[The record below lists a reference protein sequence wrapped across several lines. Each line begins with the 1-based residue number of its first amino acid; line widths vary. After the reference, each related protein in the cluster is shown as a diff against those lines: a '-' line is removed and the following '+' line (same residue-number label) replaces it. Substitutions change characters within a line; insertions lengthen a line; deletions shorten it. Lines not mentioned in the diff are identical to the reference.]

1 MNNSYYSKT
10 EKNCKKYAK
19 KASFKPVQTIKK
31 ISCCSFELSTKKGY
45 HFECLIQAKFCVHY
59 IRSCQ

>member
-31 ISCCSFELSTKKGY
+31 INGCSFELSTKKVTI
-45 HFECLIQAKFCVHY
+45 LNV
-59 IRSCQ
+59 